1 MAYASTFY
9 LLLAEYSRF
18 KNFPIAILSTFV
30 SMLGDFKYDSLFH
43 KVGYHTDFY
52 NFKLLMFVMFV
63 LLMVVVVNNVLIGLA
78 VGDTTYAMG
87 MAKVQSL
94 RQHVSWERRKGLAC
108 LS

>member
-30 SMLGDFKYDSLFH
+30 SMLGDFKYDSLFL
-43 KVGYHTDFY
+43 KVGYHKDFY
-52 NFKLLMFVMFV
+52 NFKLLMFIMFV

-78 VGDTTYAMG
+78 VDDTTYVMS

-108 LS
+108 FS

>member
-30 SMLGDFKYDSLFH
+30 SMLGDFQYDSLFLE
-43 KVGYHTDFY
+43 VGYHTDFY

-78 VGDTTYAMG
+78 VGDTTYVMS

-94 RQHVSWERRKGLAC
+94 RQHVSWVKV
-108 LS
+108 